1 MMGLCEGS
9 GTGGERRA
17 EEETLCWLDIQD
29 GVSL

>member
-1 MMGLCEGS
+1 MMGSCEGS